1 MPRRIRIANA
11 REGFTVDR
19 AAVRKVFAALDRHA
33 PWKCPPGELSLAFV
47 DDAEIVRL
55 HDEFLDDPT
64 VTDVIT
70 FPGDDAATPGDDEAF
85 AGEICV
91 CVDRA
96 VSEAPKHGFTPDDEL
111 TLYLVHGWL
120 HLAGHDDLSDVPR
133 AAMREAE
140 KVCLAL
146 LRDRSLMPE
155 YGFPAAN
162 RVSPK
167 QKNVTGKR

>member
-1 MPRRIRIANA
+1 MRRRIRISNN
-11 REGFTVDR
+11 RPGLKIDR
-19 AAVRKVFAALDRHA
+19 PALSRLFAALDAHA
-33 PWKCPPGELSLAFV
+33 PWTCPRGELSIAFV

-70 FPGDDAATPGDDEAF
+70 FPGDTDDDPTDPEPF

-91 CVDRA
+91 CVDQA
-96 VSEAPKHGFTPDDEL
+96 VREAPRHDFTPDDEL

-120 HLAGHDDLSDVPR
+120 HLSGHCDLTDQPR

-140 KVCLAL
+140 RVCLAL
-146 LRDRSLMPE
+146 LRDRELMPS
-155 YGFPAAN
+155 YGFPA
-162 RVSPK
+162 K
-167 QKNVTGKR
+167 